1 MKIAVKA
8 ATKTKRTTPK
18 AVPPLKRTLDIV
30 EAMESADLFASWF
43 EGDSWNAWK
52 VILKAAFA
60 LPLSDDELVTFRALA
75 GDRAPPTRQVRE
87 LWIVAG
93 RRAGKDSIA
102 SLVIAQVAAFFSQ
115 GDKLRGGERPVA
127 LCLATDRSTAR
138 LCLNYAR
145 SYFTEIPALAGMVQ
159 RETRDGFEL
168 TNFVDVLIGTNDFRL
183 TRGRAIAVCVMD
195 EVAFFSSETSS
206 SPDVESYRAVVPS
219 MATLPGSMLIG
230 ISSPYRKTGLLYSK
244 YKEHFGRDGDV
255 LVVQAT
261 SKQLNPTLD
270 DAIIEQALRDDPAG
284 ASCEWLGTFRDDAGG
299 YVDIALI
306 EAAVDRGVTVRPPV
320 PSLFDYASFCDP
332 SGGAK
337 DAFTACVS
345 HQEDSVTVVDCLL
358 EIRAP
363 FNPQEAVPQVAA
375 LLKSY
380 GLTSTTG
387 DRYAAEWVVSAF
399 AAQGIQYKHSERDRS
414 AIYADAL
421 TLFTSGRARILD
433 NQRLVTEFA
442 SLERRTSPN
451 GRDKIDHGTG
461 GHDDLA
467 NACAGALTLAAQP
480 KKPPTLLFASVGNL
494 AFGGPGSAG
503 NTGGPDILP
512 ALPVDHTRPP
522 RPGSVPHDAL
532 AEAFRRDRRGFRDW

>member
-1 MKIAVKA
+1 MKIDVKA
-8 ATKTKRTTPK
+8 AKTKRT
-18 AVPPLKRTLDIV
+18 APPLKRTLNIV
-30 EAMESADLFASWF
+30 EAMESADLFSSWF
-43 EGDSWNAWK
+43 EGPSWNAWK

-60 LPLSDDELVTFRALA
+60 LPLSDDELVTFHALA
-75 GDRAPPTRQVRE
+75 GDRAPPARQVRE

-102 SLVIAQVAAFFSQ
+102 SLIIAQVAAFFSQ

-284 ASCEWLGTFRDDAGG
+284 ASCEWLGTFRDDVGG
-299 YVDIALI
+299 YVDVALI
-306 EAAVDRGVTVRPPV
+306 EAAVDRGVAVRPPT
-320 PSLFDYASFCDP
+320 PLFDYQSFCDP
-332 SGGAK
+332 SSGAK
-337 DAFTACVS
+337 DSFTACVS
-345 HQEDSVTVVDCLL
+345 HQEDNITVVDCLL
-358 EIRAP
+358 EIKSP
-363 FNPQEAVPQVAA
+363 FNPQEAVQQVAEM
-375 LLKSY
+375 LKSY
-380 GLTSTTG
+380 GLTSTIG
-387 DRYAAEWVVSAF
+387 DRYSAGFVVSAF
-399 AAQGIQYKHSERDRS
+399 AAQGIVYKHSERDRS

-442 SLERRTSPN
+442 SLERRTSPS
-451 GRDKIDHGTG
+451 GRDRIDHGTG

-480 KKPPTLLFASVGNL
+480 KKPPTLLFASVSNPGNP
-494 AFGGPGSAG
+494 FGGSGSPG
-503 NTGGPDILP
+503 NTGGPDLP
-512 ALPVDHTRPP
+512 LALPIDHVPSPLRQ
-522 RPGSVPHDAL
+522 GGVPHDAL
-532 AEAFRRDRRGFRDW
+532 AEAFRRDRRAFRDW